1 MIAGLVFGV
10 MGFAI
15 YGLAATSLIF
25 WLAVPVNSLWGLSG
39 PPMQGLM
46 TRRVNASE
54 QGQLQGA
61 LSSIRGV
68 AFMIGPILFTYTF
81 AAFIGPER
89 DWHIPG
95 APYVMAAFMLA
106 LAMAVAWRATTPRS
120 DEESP
125 SFIPAAEE
133 A

>member
-1 MIAGLVFGV
+1 
-10 MGFAI
+10 
-15 YGLAATSLIF
+15 
-25 WLAVPVNSLWGLSG
+25 
-39 PPMQGLM
+39 MQGLM

-95 APYVMAAFMLA
+95 APYVLAALMVGLA
-106 LAMAVAWRATTPRS
+106 TAVAWRATAPRS
-120 DEESP
+120 GEES
-125 SFIPAAEE
+125 SDFLAAAEE